1 VTTNETDEETTTTG
15 NRPVVTKFAQRI
27 SSDQPTISSSGS
39 ITSDDQE
46 DYTATYNEHE
56 PSSNSRPNPSE
67 SIKAMVTNAPIAQPI
82 DARTRERINAGN
94 QPQQRSEDIR
104 PTPPT
109 IHPTTNSR
117 AQVRKSESEESGS
130 EVSGS
135 DVVSESEDEPQST
148 APINPMPPTPT
159 TTSRTTVQQNTTSTS
174 AVRSSNT
181 PQTNTRGTT
190 AQNPPPVRSSNTPQ
204 TNARGTTAENPPPV
218 RSSNAPQTNARGTTA
233 QNPPSTSR
241 TTTDNNARQAGGTA
255 ANPNSKFSII
265 FLFFFSYY
273 KVFLSSSSFC
283 TARSTSYN

>member
-1 VTTNETDEETTTTG
+1 VTTNETDEETTTG
-15 NRPVVTKFAQRI
+15 SRPVVTKFAQRI
-27 SSDQPTISSSGS
+27 SSDQPTMSSSGS

-94 QPQQRSEDIR
+94 QPQQRSEDIH

-109 IHPTTNSR
+109 IHPSTNSR
-117 AQVRKSESEESGS
+117 AQVRKSESEETGS
-130 EVSGS
+130 EISGS
-135 DVVSESEDEPQST
+135 DGVSESEDEPKST
-148 APINPMPPTPT
+148 IPINQMPPTPT

-190 AQNPPPVRSSNTPQ
+190 PQTNARGTTAQNPPPVRSSNTPQ
-204 TNARGTTAENPPPV
+204 P
-218 RSSNAPQTNARGTTA
+218 NARGTTA

-255 ANPNSKFSII
+255 ANPNSKFFCNLS
-265 FLFFFSYY
+265 FFFSYY
-273 KVFLSSSSFC
+273 KVFLFSSSFC
-283 TARSTSYN
+283 TTRSTSYNE